1 MNCSYC
7 GFPNPAPV
15 FVAGSQSRHNEQC
28 PICGHWFPQNLESI
42 SSLREMIIV
51 INNSLER
58 EIKELSR
65 LDGVFNALINGSKD
79 SKYIEDLTAT
89 NKLYQ
94 KCINNI
100 NAYIK
105 QRDDVEQYINMLL
118 RKNSELEEKN
128 AEIEREDAETDRKSA
143 EYIRR
148 N

>member
-15 FVAGSQSRHNEQC
+15 FVAGSQSQHNEQC

-42 SSLREMIIV
+42 FSLKREVIL
-51 INNSLER
+51 INNEIEI
-58 EIKELSR
+58 EIKKLTN
-65 LDGVFNALINGSKD
+65 LGLIFNALINGSKD

-105 QRDDVEQYINMLL
+105 QRDDVEQYINTLL
-118 RKNSELEEKN
+118 QKNIELEEKN
-128 AEIEREDAETDRKSA
+128 AEIEKEDAETDRKSA